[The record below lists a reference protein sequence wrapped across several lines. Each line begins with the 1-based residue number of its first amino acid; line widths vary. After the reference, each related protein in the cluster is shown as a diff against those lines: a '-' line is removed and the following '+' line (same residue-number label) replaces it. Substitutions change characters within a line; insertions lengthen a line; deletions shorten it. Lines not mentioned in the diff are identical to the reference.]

1 MQLLLDIEESE
12 IDIEAQNIARFGT
25 DPSKL
30 DELGCLTTHNQAV
43 KSFNSQLHGLCQN
56 RTRQYADLYIT
67 YVNMY
72 NIKLDFIAVLGADL
86 ESREQPLVINMTAC
100 DIKVSNRRFLQRN
113 FVISNSC
120 NILYQD
126 LKSLSTSVA
135 YSQSL

>member
-1 MQLLLDIEESE
+1 
-12 IDIEAQNIARFGT
+12 QNIARFGT
-25 DPSKL
+25 YPSKL
-30 DELGCLTTHNQAV
+30 DELGCLTTHNQAA

-56 RTRQYADLYIT
+56 LTRQYADLYIT
-67 YVNMY
+67 YVNISD
-72 NIKLDFIAVLGADL
+72 IKLDLIAVLGADL

-100 DIKVSNRRFLQRN
+100 DIKVSKRRFLQRN
-113 FVISNSC
+113 FVISKSC